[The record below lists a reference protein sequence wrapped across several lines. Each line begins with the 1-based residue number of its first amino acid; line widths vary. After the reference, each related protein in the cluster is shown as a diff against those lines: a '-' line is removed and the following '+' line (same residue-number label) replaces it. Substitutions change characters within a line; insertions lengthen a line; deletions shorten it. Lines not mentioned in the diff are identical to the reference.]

1 LKGGQS
7 QRLRN
12 ESRIPPIGRIST
24 QLPIFSRMKKFQTGE
39 IISLRPASL
48 ALALLLG
55 GGAGFLCS
63 CATDS
68 KPAAQAGPAAE
79 SQTAPDQG
87 LFKFSVLLYRE
98 PVLVDGWKFDAA
110 QSVNAEGAALNTI
123 ATMREGDVDRWLA
136 AWEPAQRPSL
146 SKEERAALLQQ
157 WQTLKDGQVYLL
169 GRVVADT
176 KIIIEASVTS
186 PGRPDQI
193 LKLGE
198 FSEQKGGKDAHGDTQ
213 TVPGAFED
221 GQLIWLGLPA
231 TKKASPAQAGTG
243 LHL

>member
-1 LKGGQS
+1 
-7 QRLRN
+7 
-12 ESRIPPIGRIST
+12 
-24 QLPIFSRMKKFQTGE
+24 MKKFQTGE

-193 LKLGE
+193 LKFPLNHSGDQWWMTQMDPGSE
-198 FSEQKGGKDAHGDTQ
+198 FMNWENS
-213 TVPGAFED
+213 PN
-221 GQLIWLGLPA
+221 
-231 TKKASPAQAGTG
+231 KKVEKMRTEILKRYLEHLKTG
-243 LHL
+243 N